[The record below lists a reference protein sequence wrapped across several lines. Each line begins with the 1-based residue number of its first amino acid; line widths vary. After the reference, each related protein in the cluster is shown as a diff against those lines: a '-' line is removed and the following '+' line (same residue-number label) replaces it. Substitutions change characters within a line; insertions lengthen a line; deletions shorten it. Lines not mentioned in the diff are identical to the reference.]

1 MLKKGDEIVMENG
14 TNKNVI
20 SKNGDNI
27 EENKNSFNDIKMFLQ
42 LLLVSVLIMLYI
54 SGRQM
59 IFEDIDGSPVIASIR
74 ACLKNTS
81 MTISTRSGWM
91 PHR

>member
-59 IFEDIDGSPVIASIR
+59 IFEDIDGSPVIASI
-74 ACLKNTS
+74 NTILLIA
-81 MTISTRSGWM
+81 TVLHLRKINTNKK
-91 PHR
+91 